1 MDKRSRHNNR
11 LGTVNGA
18 ALSSLNSADGS
29 PFTSIY
35 AHIALKTFSV
45 SGTVRAGTAPLDDL
59 SGITVTL
66 YSPSGVATGYTAQ
79 TDENGNF
86 TISDVLPGDYVAVVD
101 AVSGKYTRAKTDKF
115 TLDGTDYVGLIIT
128 LSAPFAD
135 GYPIF
140 IISRGPSESSTH
152 YYIYEKKS
160 DCGIFAP
167 FRDFGAI
174 NNSYAYDSIAAVMT
188 DIAVESAGYSP
199 TLYFAETGIMPAAS
213 TARYISAARQ
223 YILIEVAHTQ

>member
-140 IISRGPSESSTH
+140 IISRGPSRKFYSLL
-152 YYIYEKKS
+152 YLREK
-160 DCGIFAP
+160 I
-167 FRDFGAI
+167 
-174 NNSYAYDSIAAVMT
+174 
-188 DIAVESAGYSP
+188 
-199 TLYFAETGIMPAAS
+199 
-213 TARYISAARQ
+213 
-223 YILIEVAHTQ
+223 